1 MQQFGWGFDPI
12 VHPAWCI
19 YEAKELLK
27 GDENTRCQDHNQI
40 LPPSM
45 HSSQPQDTFYAPKKG
60 LRLTEESVC
69 SSCLECD
76 REQEQFWGFD
86 GAVEALIHRTD

>member
-1 MQQFGWGFDPI
+1 MAQFGWGFNPI
-12 VHPAWCI
+12 VYPAWGI

-27 GDENTRCQDHNQI
+27 GDENTRSQDHNQI
-40 LPPSM
+40 LTPSM
-45 HSSQPQDTFYAPKKG
+45 PR
-60 LRLTEESVC
+60 LRLTEETVC

-76 REQEQFWGFD
+76 REQEKFWGFD